1 MYLDSHEGQVVLAV
15 VAAVS
20 SQVADPTVAA
30 TFGKYRTDAL
40 YLIPVNRGSQPTE
53 LLMDFRRNRERFRLS
68 VLEAAR
74 PAALNHLPMRR
85 VNLIRPTAGAIAEF
99 VRREFPALAEVL

>member
-1 MYLDSHEGQVVLAV
+1 
-15 VAAVS
+15 
-20 SQVADPTVAA
+20 
-30 TFGKYRTDAL
+30 
-40 YLIPVNRGSQPTE
+40 
-53 LLMDFRRNRERFRLS
+53 MDFRRNRERFRLS